1 MIQPAF
7 EILNQRGTP
16 MFFSDVFANRPTA
29 GIVGRIFISTDTKE
43 LYRDTGTT
51 WELLAGPGSGTITG
65 SGAAGQ
71 VSYFTGTNTIAG
83 NNNLF
88 WDAANSRLGIKSS
101 SPLSNLE
108 IKTTNDLGL
117 VRIYNND
124 DASSPLHLLRGS
136 NGVVSTN
143 TFTSNGTITS
153 PTDVSASGG
162 IMRITGNIYLDGAYR
177 GVARMEYFTT
187 SIPTIGNPPTGIRWL
202 TTDNSYILNERAGI
216 TSNGNLQIGDSIV
229 NNRSSRLFVQ
239 SSGNTAA
246 TWTARFHNNTG
257 SSNSLVIDDA
267 GSVMLGTATST
278 GQRLQVNGDTL
289 LRGTGNTSATNALII
304 QNSVGTTYMFA
315 RNDGR
320 LVLGSS
326 STASRLELFQNQISS
341 LSGSTIT
348 NMSIVA
354 ENITAQFSTITL
366 GSTSPNISFAFS
378 HSSSGITTNF
388 NSFGT
393 LSTFN
398 PTSGT
403 ATFNGLLIQP
413 VINQTGGASGIT
425 RGLYV
430 NPSLTAA
437 ADWRSIEWSN
447 NSGWGLYGIG
457 TAANTFAGKTI
468 IGSTN
473 ITGIGLLQVTN
484 SSGDNHLRIWGSTA
498 PSLRIDNAVSAA
510 TQRFVLG
517 LSTATNNFIQGS
529 TSGDIC
535 IATASANPL
544 LFGMWQTTSATEV
557 QRISTALN
565 VLIGSVTDTGE
576 KFQLTGSIRV
586 NGQTSGTAGGSSGQ
600 HLIVNCDG
608 TIYKIALLN
617 A

>member
-1 MIQPAF
+1 
-7 EILNQRGTP
+7 
-16 MFFSDVFANRPTA
+16 
-29 GIVGRIFISTDTKE
+29 
-43 LYRDTGTT
+43 
-51 WELLAGPGSGTITG
+51 
-65 SGAAGQ
+65 
-71 VSYFTGTNTIAG
+71 
-83 NNNLF
+83 
-88 WDAANSRLGIKSS
+88 
-101 SPLSNLE
+101 
-108 IKTTNDLGL
+108 
-117 VRIYNND
+117 
-124 DASSPLHLLRGS
+124 
-136 NGVVSTN
+136 
-143 TFTSNGTITS
+143 
-153 PTDVSASGG
+153 
-162 IMRITGNIYLDGAYR
+162 LDGAYR